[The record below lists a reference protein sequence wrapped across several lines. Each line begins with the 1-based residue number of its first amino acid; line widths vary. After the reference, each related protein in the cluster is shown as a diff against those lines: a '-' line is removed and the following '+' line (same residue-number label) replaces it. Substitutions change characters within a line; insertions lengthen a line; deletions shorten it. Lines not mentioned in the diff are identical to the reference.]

1 MAFRNCKFSYSCPP
15 PQEVF
20 DECFT
25 TTIVDGVEV
34 PTIVSVPN
42 SEFTKDLPDL
52 SEYKLSDLIEAG
64 VPLSPVNSKVLGTVE
79 DKLNNIVD
87 DVINNAST
95 NVDTDVNV
103 NTDVNVDTDR
113 TDN

>member
-1 MAFRNCKFSYSCPP
+1 MAFRNCKFFYSCPP

-64 VPLSPVNSKVLGTVE
+64 VPLNPVNSKVLGTVE

-95 NVDTDVNV
+95 DVNTDVNVDTDVNV
-103 NTDVNVDTDR
+103 NTDNSL
-113 TDN
+113 